1 MPIIKTQW
9 RWAALKN
16 GFKDAT
22 AYRFDFVFEVLASA
36 LIPAVVQLVIWYAL
50 FKVGGREEVAGQT
63 YSQMLAYTWMST
75 LFSQVR
81 GGNLDFELAEMV
93 RSGSLSNYLLRPV
106 GVVEFVWLRGSS
118 QKLFIAFAGL
128 IIGLIMCIWTDLSPA
143 AMLAAMALAILGNV
157 IHYQISSSLATIA
170 FYWEEGYAI
179 LMVKNLL
186 VGFLSGELIPLTLIP
201 ENWAW
206 VWKSTPFYL
215 YVFGPTQMAL
225 GKWTWLEYSQHLA
238 IGLAWLVAGATLVK
252 LSWGYSIRRYQSLG
266 G

>member
-1 MPIIKTQW
+1 MIKTQW

-22 AYRFDFVFEVLASA
+22 AYRFDFVFEVLSSA
-36 LIPAVVQLVIWYAL
+36 LVPAIVQLVIWFAL
-50 FKVGGREEVAGQT
+50 FKVGGREEVAGQS
-63 YSQMLAYTWMST
+63 YQAMLAYTWMST

-81 GGNLDFELAEMV
+81 GGDLDFELAEMV

-128 IIGLIMCIWTDLSPA
+128 FIGLVSCFWTELSPI
-143 AMLAAMALAILGNV
+143 AMLAAMLLAVIGNI

-170 FYWEEGYAI
+170 FYWEEGYAV

-186 VGFLSGELIPLTLIP
+186 VGFLSGELIPLTLFP

-206 VWKSTPFYL
+206 VWRSTPFYL

-225 GKWTWLEYSQHLA
+225 GHWTWVEFSQNLMIA
-238 IGLAWLVAGATLVK
+238 LIWLVGAGLLVK
-252 LSWGYSIRRYQSLG
+252 ASWGLSIRRYQSLG